1 MATTRKGN
9 DQKLAVGQNRDEAD
23 GDEETPLLRNYDNEN
38 SSRRS
43 TKTQL
48 FLCVCI
54 LGTELCERLTFFGTA
69 ANLVPYCEDVLKL
82 QTPVPSQINLSFVGK
97 MKIL

>member
-9 DQKLAVGQNRDEAD
+9 DQKLAVGQNCDEAD
-23 GDEETPLLRNYDNEN
+23 GDEETPLLRNYDNGK
-38 SSRRS
+38 SSRRN

-48 FLCVCI
+48 FLCLCI
-54 LGTELCERLTFFGTA
+54 LATELCERLTFYGTA

-82 QTPVPSQINLSFVGK
+82 QTPVPSQIYLSFLGK